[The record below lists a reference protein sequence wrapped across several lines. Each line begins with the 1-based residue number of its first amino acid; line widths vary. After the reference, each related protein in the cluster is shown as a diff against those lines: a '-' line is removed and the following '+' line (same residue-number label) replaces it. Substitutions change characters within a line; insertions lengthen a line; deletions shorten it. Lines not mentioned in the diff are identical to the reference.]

1 MKSESQTQLIL
12 FQQLGSKCH
21 NIIDELSQHPYFLG
35 LLSKEQP
42 LHLFLTKVIK
52 TAQHPYLI
60 EHNIGWANN
69 KVIEDAQKPSIHF
82 HVGELVRFDG
92 LWTASDGGIW
102 YSKDQLLI
110 KSGRITKV
118 IKGAKHPFLI
128 NNGLGWASAAVL
140 HHI

>member
-1 MKSESQTQLIL
+1 MKEGTI
-12 FQQLGSKCH
+12 
-21 NIIDELSQHPYFLG
+21 
-35 LLSKEQP
+35 
-42 LHLFLTKVIK
+42 TKVIK
-52 TAQHPYLI
+52 TAQHPNLI

-69 KVIEDAQKPSIHF
+69 QVIEDAQKPSIHF

>member
-1 MKSESQTQLIL
+1 M
-12 FQQLGSKCH
+12 
-21 NIIDELSQHPYFLG
+21 
-35 LLSKEQP
+35 
-42 LHLFLTKVIK
+42 IK

-69 KVIEDAQKPSIHF
+69 QVIEDAQKPSIHF

-118 IKGAKHPFLI
+118 IKVQSIHSLSIMDWAGHPQLCYTI
-128 NNGLGWASAAVL
+128 YKKTPHLGCL
-140 HHI
+140 HKQVMIIERLRLRHDLHDHLF

>member
-1 MKSESQTQLIL
+1 MGSVKMMEIPRNQRNQNHIL
-12 FQQLGSKCH
+12 RYHVGDHVHYSGFMDTKQWC
-21 NIIDELSQHPYFLG
+21 NWYPLSSLRV
-35 LLSKEQP
+35 KEGTI
-42 LHLFLTKVIK
+42 TKVIK

-69 KVIEDAQKPSIHF
+69 QVIEDAQKPSIHF

-118 IKGAKHPFLI
+118 IK
-128 NNGLGWASAAVL
+128 AVKRQYL
-140 HHI
+140 S